1 MPTVGQSIPHDSAAG
16 HVTGQAHYTDDQR
29 AVDGELWIECVGSP
43 CASGTITRIH
53 LDEAKQLPGVVAILT
68 HRDIPGANAWGPIFH
83 DEPVLAAGRVDYIG
97 QPVVI
102 IAAQSREIARAAR
115 KLVLI
120 ECSAQKPILTIEE
133 AIEAGSFLAQPL
145 KIERG
150 DVDGGLRAA
159 PHTLSGPIQING
171 QEQFYFES
179 QSCIAYPGEDGQIK
193 VHSSTQNPTET
204 QIVLAQVLGVRM
216 SQVICECKRM
226 GGGFGGIETQSVLP
240 ACFAALVA
248 AKTGRSARI
257 IYTKDDDMRITGKRH
272 AYRVNYRVGFD
283 DAGRILALEFDFV
296 SNGGSFCDL
305 STSILERTLL
315 HADNAYYLPNA
326 RFLGRIAR
334 THLPPNTAF
343 RGFGGPQ
350 AVASIESV
358 IEDIAH
364 NLGKDALDVRR
375 LNLYGDPPRD
385 TTPYGQIVREHV
397 LTETLDQLRTSSDYT
412 NRRASIERFNA
423 SSRTQLKGI
432 AMTLVKFGISFTTK
446 FLNQGN
452 ALVNVYED
460 GSIQVSTGGTEMGQG
475 LNIKIRQLVADEVGV
490 SIDRVMMMTT
500 STEKNPNTSP
510 TAASAST
517 DLNGAAALD
526 ACRQI
531 RSRMAEFAARW
542 LAIPELGMEPS
553 SSNIHFENDEVFD
566 DRNPENRLTIGNF
579 CHAARRNRIDLA
591 ARGFYAT
598 PGVDFNRQTGK
609 GNPFF
614 YYTTGAA
621 VAEVTIDRFTGSCV
635 VDRIDML
642 MDIGRSINPAV
653 DLGQMIGG
661 FVQGMGWCTAEEL
674 RYGSKGELLSY
685 SPTTYKIPAITDIP
699 AIFNVATIDNPH
711 HQRNIR
717 RSKAVGEPPLMLGVC
732 VWAAVKQALSF
743 ESRGQSV
750 PLKLPATHEEVL
762 MCLRRMT
769 SAPRVADPAVG
780 AP

>member
-1 MPTVGQSIPHDSAAG
+1 MPHVGRSIAHDSAAG
-16 HVTGQAHYTDDQR
+16 HVTGQALYIDDQR
-29 AVDGELWIECVGSP
+29 AVDGELWVECVGSP
-43 CASGTITRIH
+43 CACGTITRIH
-53 LDEAKQLPGVVAILT
+53 LDDAKQLAGVVAILT
-68 HRDIPGANAWGPIFH
+68 HRDIPGSNAWGPIFH
-83 DEPVLAAGRVDYIG
+83 DEPVLAANRVDYIG

-115 KLVLI
+115 KLVRI
-120 ECSAQKPILTIEE
+120 DCNMERPILTIEE
-133 AIEAGSFLAQPL
+133 AIAAKSFLAQPL

-150 DVDGGLRAA
+150 DVDAALAAA
-159 PHTLSGPIQING
+159 PHTLTGLIEING

-179 QSCIAYPGEDGQIK
+179 QACIAYPGEDGQVK

-216 SQVICECKRM
+216 SQIVCECKRM
-226 GGGFGGIETQSVLP
+226 GGGFGGKETQSVLP
-240 ACFAALVA
+240 ACFASLVA
-248 AKTGRSARI
+248 AKTGRTARI

-283 DAGRILALEFDFV
+283 DDGRILGLEFDFA

-315 HADNAYYLPNA
+315 HADNAYFIENA
-326 RFLGRIAR
+326 RFLGRIGR
-334 THLPPNTAF
+334 TNLPPNTAF

-364 NLGKDALDVRR
+364 KLEKDSLEVRR
-375 LNLYGDPPRD
+375 LNLYGESPRD

-397 LTETLDQLRTSSDYT
+397 LAQTLDQLRATSDYAA
-412 NRRASIERFNA
+412 RREAVASFNA
-423 SSRTQLKGI
+423 TSRTQLKGI
-432 AMTLVKFGISFTTK
+432 ALTPVKFGISFTTK

-460 GSIQVSTGGTEMGQG
+460 GSVQVSTGGTEMGQG
-475 LNIKIRQLVADEVGV
+475 LNVKIRQLVADEMGI

-517 DLNGAAALD
+517 DLNGAAAVE
-526 ACRQI
+526 ACQQI
-531 RSRMAEFAARW
+531 RTRMAEFAARW
-542 LAIPELGMEPS
+542 LALPELGMEPS
-553 SSNIHFENDEVFD
+553 PSNIHFENDEVFD
-566 DRNPENRLTIGNF
+566 DRNPQNRVPIGKF
-579 CHAARRNRIDLA
+579 CHTARRNRVDMA

-621 VAEVTIDRFTGSCV
+621 VAEVTIDRFTGSYV
-635 VDRIDML
+635 VDRIDIL
-642 MDIGRSINPAV
+642 MDIGKSINPAV

-674 RYGSKGELLSY
+674 RYGGKGELLSY

-711 HQRNIR
+711 HQRNVR
-717 RSKAVGEPPLMLGVC
+717 QSKAVGEPPLMLGVC
-732 VWAAVKQALSF
+732 VWAAVKHALSF
-743 ESRGQSV
+743 ESRGQTV
-750 PLKLPATHEEVL
+750 ALKLPATHEEVL
-762 MCLRRMT
+762 LCLQRMT
-769 SAPRVADPAVG
+769 DFKLATAPG
-780 AP
+780 KKAP